1 MRGWRQ
7 RERQQMRDGQARQE
21 GEGKDRKEGKR
32 KSSGNPSCK
41 SPVHCCKWGGGKKH
55 PPQKFKDASIC
66 HLHVI
71 VYTYLLVC

>member
-55 PPQKFKDASIC
+55 PPQNFKDNFETILVP
-66 HLHVI
+66 HHHTVI
-71 VYTYLLVC
+71 T

>member
-7 RERQQMRDGQARQE
+7 RERQQMRDGHGRQE

-32 KSSGNPSCK
+32 IPSCK

-55 PPQKFKDASIC
+55 PPQNFKDNIETILVP
-66 HLHVI
+66 HHHTVI
-71 VYTYLLVC
+71 T